1 MKTPD
6 YSKYIKTSFAIAKKN
21 KWLWIFG
28 ALVGAGN
35 NLSFDWISDLAKS
48 KVNDKPA
55 PENLFSLPEASAK
68 VLGSATDAIKDW
80 VYHVPFH
87 KWVMLVVLLIVLVAI
102 GITAVVIIQNWARAS
117 LIKSVNK
124 ALSGKEVTLQ
134 NSSPEGFKYLKK
146 MVLLSLLI
154 FSLTLGLMVAVP
166 LFWVGIYFVVQS
178 VTILKILWFIVGGL
192 LALIIFLIT
201 FALTTIVNIHAERF
215 IVLKNYAVLPAFKA
229 AFTAARRTLL
239 PAIITGVV
247 NFVFRII
254 FGIAVAFSVA
264 VFIGLPTYLTVRAA
278 SSDLTLAIILGTA
291 TTMAFVIFIF
301 VATLLSAAV
310 NVFTYS
316 NWNQLVNDYYKNQ
329 DHDSGEK
336 VKEDNQN
343 D

>member
-1 MKTPD
+1 M
-6 YSKYIKTSFAIAKKN
+6 
-21 KWLWIFG
+21 
-28 ALVGAGN
+28 
-35 NLSFDWISDLAKS
+35 
-48 KVNDKPA
+48 
-55 PENLFSLPEASAK
+55 
-68 VLGSATDAIKDW
+68 
-80 VYHVPFH
+80 
-87 KWVMLVVLLIVLVAI
+87 
-102 GITAVVIIQNWARAS
+102 
-117 LIKSVNK
+117 
-124 ALSGKEVTLQ
+124 
-134 NSSPEGFKYLKK
+134 
-146 MVLLSLLI
+146 
-154 FSLTLGLMVAVP
+154 
-166 LFWVGIYFVVQS
+166 
-178 VTILKILWFIVGGL
+178 
-192 LALIIFLIT
+192 
-201 FALTTIVNIHAERF
+201 
-215 IVLKNYAVLPAFKA
+215 
-229 AFTAARRTLL
+229 L

-301 VATLLSAAV
+301 VATFLSAAV